1 MTTPDNDR
9 MQTPQA
15 VDDDRTAYSGEAD
28 RTDYADEGDRAAYGN
43 DDRLGD
49 GDSMNRSADDDAL
62 GGTTRDNTFGDTS
75 RDDALGNS
83 GDSLGNS
90 GDSLGDTSR
99 NDAMGNRAGDDAMGN
114 RTGDDALGDRT
125 RDDSLGDASRND
137 AMGGTTRGDDAG
149 LGGPT
154 DTRDDSYD
162 RPTAGPVDDT
172 SGQRGMDDTSD
183 RTGSDRS
190 GNEPDVS
197 PEDPLVPDD
206 VVVDFRARWDVIQQG
221 FVDDPRSAVTDADKL
236 VGDVLQR
243 LSNTF
248 DKQHQS
254 LEGQWADGE
263 PSTEDLRGALQ
274 RYRAFFDRLLTL

>member
-1 MTTPDNDR
+1 MTTPDNER
-9 MQTPQA
+9 TPTSQA
-15 VDDDRTAYSGEAD
+15 VDDDRTAYSGEAN
-28 RTDYADEGDRAAYGN
+28 RSSDYAAEGDRAAYGN

-49 GDSMNRSADDDAL
+49 GDALNSSRDDRGDAL
-62 GGTTRDNTFGDTS
+62 GGAARDDSSRDDSS

-83 GDSLGNS
+83 S
-90 GDSLGDTSR
+90 
-99 NDAMGNRAGDDAMGN
+99 
-114 RTGDDALGDRT
+114 
-125 RDDSLGDASRND
+125 RDDSLGGDASR
-137 AMGGTTRGDDAG
+137 DDALDATPGSSGGG
-149 LGGPT
+149 LGGPA
-154 DTRDDSYD
+154 DNRGDDSYD

-172 SGQRGMDDTSD
+172 VDSDRGLGDTNDQRGLDDTSANERGLGD
-183 RTGSDRS
+183 ISEQRGSAQSD
-190 GNEPDVS
+190 NEPDVS